1 MCYTDGVVN
10 ERVIRMFSQNDVGK
24 AVKLH
29 PATDWWMRGATTGTI
44 VKVGR
49 KLVHVRLN
57 GRMGIPLKTIAK
69 FRVESDLIEMQ

>member
-1 MCYTDGVVN
+1 
-10 ERVIRMFSQNDVGK
+10 MFTSQDVGK
-24 AVKLH
+24 SVKLH

-57 GRMGIPLKTIAK
+57 GRMGIPLNTVARFKLET
-69 FRVESDLIEMQ
+69 DLIELR